1 MGAENTS
8 GARVAVVVPTGP
20 HDIEDGRTSTDG
32 PAGKDAGR
40 DDRDAGDAGDTMIPA
55 DTGVDRPQHRP
66 SRRGDEREQAILRAA
81 FEILT
86 EVGYEALRLD
96 AVAARARASKA
107 TLYRH
112 WAGKPALVAEA
123 IRVCKGGGGMVPDTG
138 SLRGDLI
145 AWFSEM
151 AEATTGEEGP
161 LLAGL
166 VMAMHTDSEL
176 AAEMRAMHSSKS
188 PIARM
193 ICERAEARGELRPG
207 YHVDLIE
214 EIVPG
219 QLFMHSIV
227 FGGPLDEQFIVH
239 VVDDIVLP
247 LLTRQFP
254 A

>member
-1 MGAENTS
+1 MGGGDTT
-8 GARVAVVVPTGP
+8 GADLAVAV
-20 HDIEDGRTSTDG
+20 
-32 PAGKDAGR
+32 PAG
-40 DDRDAGDAGDTMIPA
+40 
-55 DTGVDRPQHRP
+55 QQRP
-66 SRRGDEREQAILRAA
+66 SRRGDEREHAILRAA

-86 EVGYEALRLD
+86 EVGYAGLRLD

-112 WAGKPALVAEA
+112 WSGKPALVAEA
-123 IRVCKGGGGMVPDTG
+123 VRVCKGAAGVVPDTG

-166 VMAMHTDSEL
+166 VMAMHTDPEL

-188 PIARM
+188 PIARA
-193 ICERAEARGELRPG
+193 ICAQAEMRGELCPG
-207 YHVDLIE
+207 YNVDLIE

-219 QLFMHSIV
+219 QLFMHSFV
-227 FGGPLDEQFIVH
+227 LGGPLDERFITH
-239 VVDDIVLP
+239 VVDDVVLP

-254 A
+254 ALPA